1 MGFEAI
7 KGYFKQNRMFYL
19 FVAPLF
25 GTYRNHIMA
34 RARRRQGI
42 DDNLVVFSSFDFRSY
57 NDNPRYISE
66 KLHELRPETDI
77 VWLFRDKDAA
87 RKKFDIPPY
96 VRALNS
102 IDRDGVE
109 AQAKQALENVK
120 AILAEA
126 GLEMSSIIKTLVFI
140 KDMNDFGKVNAIYA
154 QYINGD
160 VLPARSCVEVAALP
174 KGGLVEIE
182 VIAKK

>member
-1 MGFEAI
+1 MQKKI
-7 KGYFKQNRMFYL
+7 NTDK
-19 FVAPLF
+19 APGAL
-25 GTYRNHIMA
+25 GPYSQAVEIDQLVYTSG
-34 RARRRQGI
+34 QLGI
-42 DDNLVVFSSFDFRSY
+42 DSATG
-57 NDNPRYISE
+57 
-66 KLHELRPETDI
+66 EL
-77 VWLFRDKDAA
+77 A
-87 RKKFDIPPY
+87 
-96 VRALNS
+96 
-102 IDRDGVE
+102 DGVE

-120 AILAEA
+120 AILAEV

>member
-1 MGFEAI
+1 MQKKI
-7 KGYFKQNRMFYL
+7 NTDK
-19 FVAPLF
+19 APGAL
-25 GTYRNHIMA
+25 GPYSQAVEIDQLVYTSG
-34 RARRRQGI
+34 QLGI
-42 DDNLVVFSSFDFRSY
+42 DPSTG
-57 NDNPRYISE
+57 
-66 KLHELRPETDI
+66 EL
-77 VWLFRDKDAA
+77 A
-87 RKKFDIPPY
+87 
-96 VRALNS
+96 
-102 IDRDGVE
+102 DGVE

>member
-1 MGFEAI
+1 MQKKI
-7 KGYFKQNRMFYL
+7 NTDK
-19 FVAPLF
+19 APGAL
-25 GTYRNHIMA
+25 GPYSQAVEIDQLVYTSG
-34 RARRRQGI
+34 QLGI
-42 DDNLVVFSSFDFRSY
+42 D
-57 NDNPRYISE
+57 PATG
-66 KLHELRPETDI
+66 EL
-77 VWLFRDKDAA
+77 A
-87 RKKFDIPPY
+87 
-96 VRALNS
+96 
-102 IDRDGVE
+102 DGVE

-182 VIAKK
+182 VIAVK

>member
-1 MGFEAI
+1 MQKKI
-7 KGYFKQNRMFYL
+7 NTDK
-19 FVAPLF
+19 APGAL
-25 GTYRNHIMA
+25 GPYSQAVEIDQLVYTSG
-34 RARRRQGI
+34 QLGI
-42 DDNLVVFSSFDFRSY
+42 D
-57 NDNPRYISE
+57 PATG
-66 KLHELRPETDI
+66 EL
-77 VWLFRDKDAA
+77 A
-87 RKKFDIPPY
+87 
-96 VRALNS
+96 
-102 IDRDGVE
+102 DGVE

-154 QYINGD
+154 QYISGD